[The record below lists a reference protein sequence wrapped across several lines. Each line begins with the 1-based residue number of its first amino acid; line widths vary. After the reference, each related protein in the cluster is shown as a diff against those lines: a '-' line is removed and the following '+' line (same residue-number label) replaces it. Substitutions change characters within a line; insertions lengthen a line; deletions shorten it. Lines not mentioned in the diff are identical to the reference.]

1 LTSICNAEVAT
12 TYCTLLSAVFE
23 KQLSVKENVAV
34 FNFSA
39 KAPVNEA
46 SYRLIDY
53 LSLELLLLGGLVLL
67 AFVLVARKPRS
78 R

>member
-1 LTSICNAEVAT
+1 VSICDAEVAT
-12 TYCTLLSAVFE
+12 TYRTLISAVFE
-23 KQLSVKENVAV
+23 KQLSVKENVTV

-67 AFVLVARKPRS
+67 VFVLVACKPRS